1 MKKLWLA
8 ALTAFTLVACGGGGG
23 NPGTG
28 GGTGGGTE
36 TPAGT
41 MTIQVITGASSSAQ
55 GVISITASES
65 TARARATLLDA
76 KGAAVANEIVTFS
89 EDGGSLLKFSPESRT
104 ALTDSKGVAEVEISA
119 ATATSIGATRVK
131 ASATIATKEVS
142 GGQNLA
148 ITSAPPTGDP
158 QALVQAINFLD
169 VVPSDKSIVIKGS
182 GGNGRS
188 ETAILRFKVVDSSGS
203 PIKDVVVDFME
214 ATGGVQV
221 NIAQARS
228 NNDGIVTTSVSSKS
242 APTSVVV
249 RATVNGRNV
258 TSQSDLL
265 TVTTGISTQRGF
277 DLSAS
282 KFNLDLDLSGDTS
295 TLRIGI
301 VDSNGNP
308 VSDGVPVV
316 ATVDFGR
323 VGSSNR
329 GGCQTV
335 NGLCTVDYQVQN
347 PRPADGQLI
356 NVAISTVLGTGQ
368 VISDSL
374 FLRATSVGWLSLYQS
389 GALVNKL
396 TVSKLDATCNAIW
409 TGELGTPKLFPAPAG
424 TTIEA
429 KSLDTNVTVSV
440 FNGSP
445 VLDRVS
451 GRSGVAFQVT
461 SKIGTPA
468 GSTQVQFT
476 FKSNNNVS
484 TLTLPVD
491 YPACATATT
500 PTTPTTPTAP

>member
-1 MKKLWLA
+1 MA
-8 ALTAFTLVACGGGGG
+8 AEGKSGHRWWHGRRNRDSGRNHDDSGDHWRVLQRAGCHFDHRVREHRQGACD
-23 NPGTG
+23 
-28 GGTGGGTE
+28 
-36 TPAGT
+36 PAGF
-41 MTIQVITGASSSAQ
+41 
-55 GVISITASES
+55 
-65 TARARATLLDA
+65 

-203 PIKDVVVDFME
+203 PIKDVVVDFVE

-265 TVTTGISTQRGF
+265 TVTTGISTQRG

-323 VGSSNR
+323 VGSSIVAAAR
-329 GGCQTV
+329 QSTDCARWTTRCRIRVLPTV
-335 NGLCTVDYQVQN
+335 N
-347 PRPADGQLI
+347 
-356 NVAISTVLGTGQ
+356 
-368 VISDSL
+368 
-374 FLRATSVGWLSLYQS
+374 
-389 GALVNKL
+389 
-396 TVSKLDATCNAIW
+396 
-409 TGELGTPKLFPAPAG
+409 
-424 TTIEA
+424 
-429 KSLDTNVTVSV
+429 
-440 FNGSP
+440 
-445 VLDRVS
+445 
-451 GRSGVAFQVT
+451 
-461 SKIGTPA
+461 
-468 GSTQVQFT
+468 
-476 FKSNNNVS
+476 
-484 TLTLPVD
+484 
-491 YPACATATT
+491 
-500 PTTPTTPTAP
+500 